1 MFFLTEFYR
10 INAEEMTEFRNR
22 HLTTIT
28 VNLSDN
34 NNQGVLKIN
43 ASKYN

>member
-10 INAEEMTEFRNR
+10 INAEETKEFRNHR
-22 HLTTIT
+22 LTTIT